1 MHTAITLASLHP
13 RWAVLYLCQ
22 SPSTPHPPTG
32 LHMGQD
38 PREPHLCVLARLH
51 EAKNQVQW
59 SGLSLDRF
67 FFFLLI
73 IKSIAIEI
81 TKQNNLA
88 IIGTCFIL
96 IT

>member
-22 SPSTPHPPTG
+22 SPSTPHTPTG

-67 FFFLLI
+67 FF
-73 IKSIAIEI
+73 S
-81 TKQNNLA
+81 
-88 IIGTCFIL
+88 C
-96 IT
+96 